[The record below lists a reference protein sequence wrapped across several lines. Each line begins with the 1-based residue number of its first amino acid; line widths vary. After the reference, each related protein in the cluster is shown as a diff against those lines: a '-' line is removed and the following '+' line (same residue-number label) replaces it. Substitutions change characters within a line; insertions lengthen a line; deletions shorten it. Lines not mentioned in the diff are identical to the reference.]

1 MNKYAST
8 IRFKIILALGVCV
21 VLMAV
26 IGVSGIRGLATLSA
40 GMNSMYTGSTE
51 PIEDLAAMQSAAL
64 EIRLQ
69 MRYIQVLHDQDKA
82 ASMVAAI
89 EAEQKKLDAS
99 WHRYYPDKI
108 STPEERKAAERIAA
122 SLSAFQSQ
130 SSDIVSMLG
139 SGNLDVAAFTID
151 ELTEIGKAL
160 SEGIA
165 HDISLNAAHAKHV
178 AEEGA
183 ETFHALLWV
192 ALGVMALGMGVAIGA
207 SAYLLKEI
215 MVPLRSALSVA
226 RRIAEGQLGN
236 PIAIQSRDEFGQLL
250 DALKKM
256 DDHLSDIVRN
266 IKVSSDSILHASS
279 EIAAGNANLSARTEQ
294 QAASLEETVTGLAEL
309 TATVEQN
316 AQNANDASA
325 FAASASRLADE
336 TNTVVGRMRS
346 AMEDI
351 SASSTR
357 IVDITALIESI
368 AFQTNILA
376 LNAAVEAGRAGDHG
390 RGFAIVAG
398 EVRSLAQRSSSA
410 AKEIKAL
417 IRDSV
422 ASIAGGSAKAD
433 EVSHAMNEVQRAI
446 ERLADI
452 NVGILEASKQ
462 QSLGIEQ
469 VNQAVS
475 QMDEV
480 AQQNAA
486 LVEQASAASLSLE
499 QQAVKQQRA
508 VSVFK
513 VPVSNSI
520 RLPFP
525 NEATT

>member
-8 IRFKIILALGVCV
+8 IRFKIILALSVCV

-26 IGVSGIRGLATLSA
+26 IGVTGIRGLATLST
-40 GMNSMYTGSTE
+40 GMNSMYTGSTV
-51 PIEDLAAMQSAAL
+51 PIEELAAMQSAAL

-82 ASMVAAI
+82 ASMVADI
-89 EAEQKKLDAS
+89 DAEQKILDTS

-108 STPEERKAAERIAA
+108 STPEERKAAEKIAA
-122 SLSAFQSQ
+122 SLSSFQSQ
-130 SSDIVSMLG
+130 SGDIVAMLG

-151 ELTEIGKAL
+151 ELTETGKAL
-160 SEGIA
+160 TESIDHA
-165 HDISLNAAHAKHV
+165 ISLNAAQAKHV
-178 AEEGA
+178 AEQGA
-183 ETFHALLWV
+183 GTFHVLLWT
-192 ALGVMALGMGVAIGA
+192 ALGVLALGVGVASGA

-256 DDHLSDIVRN
+256 DDHLSEIVCN
-266 IKVSSDSILHASS
+266 IKVSSESILHASG
-279 EIAAGNANLSARTEQ
+279 EIAAGNADLSTRTEQ
-294 QAASLEETVTGLAEL
+294 QAASLEETVAGLAEL

-316 AQNANDASA
+316 AQNAHDATA
-325 FAASASRLADE
+325 FASSASRIADE
-336 TNTVVGRMRS
+336 TDTVVGRMRS
-346 AMEDI
+346 AMQDI
-351 SASSTR
+351 STTSTR

-398 EVRSLAQRSSSA
+398 EVRNLAQRSSSA
-410 AKEIKAL
+410 AKEIKLL

-422 ASIAGGSAKAD
+422 ASIADGSTKAE
-433 EVSHAMNEVQRAI
+433 EVSRAMNEVQGAI
-446 ERLADI
+446 RRLVEI
-452 NVGILEASKQ
+452 NLGILEASKQ

-486 LVEQASAASLSLE
+486 LVEQAAAASSSLE
-499 QQAVKQQRA
+499 RQASEQQRA

-513 VPVSNSI
+513 VTVWNGVGS
-520 RLPFP
+520 PFQH
-525 NEATT
+525 EAAI